1 MAKSLLACSIMVLLF
16 LTWIDI
22 SQPLKI
28 KSGKNK
34 GGSKKPTSNWGSWG
48 NPNTG
53 TGNTGGTWGNQNRN
67 PSYPG
72 SNWNNWGQNYNP
84 YGGGSSYNNKQ
95 WKPYNKPKP
104 NMKMMAGAAVA
115 GAVAGGIGGYALGNA
130 VGRSRIFFDDDYQR
144 QYYNYH
150 SNQFPDRVYRP
161 QYYDNQRVTEDI
173 FVNDCFNYSMTEFV
187 MKPSAEKNINETDA
201 MEIQVMQHVIRQLC
215 IREYRMASGAEILTF
230 SSLVLCVLLFI
241 SFVTH

>member
-1 MAKSLLACSIMVLLF
+1 MAKSLLTWGIVVLLF

-28 KSGKNK
+28 KTGKSK
-34 GGSKKPTSNWGSWG
+34 SGSKKPTSNWGSWG
-48 NPNTG
+48 NPNSG
-53 TGNTGGTWGNQNRN
+53 TGNTGGTWGNRN

-84 YGGGSSYNNKQ
+84 YGGGSSYNKQ
-95 WKPYNKPKP
+95 WKPHNKAKP

-144 QYYNYH
+144 YYYNQH
-150 SNQFPDRVYRP
+150 PNQFPDRVYRP
-161 QYYDNQRVTEDI
+161 QYNTNQRVTEDI
-173 FVNDCFNYSMTEFV
+173 FVNDCFNYSMTEYV
-187 MKPSAEKNINETDA
+187 VKPSVEKNVNETDA
-201 MEIQVMQHVIRQLC
+201 METQVMQHVIRQLC
-215 IREYRMASGAEILTF
+215 IREYQMASGAKILTPP
-230 SSLVLCVLLFI
+230 SLVLCVLLFI
-241 SFVTH
+241 SLVTQ